1 MGAETSPREL
11 FLGASGERL
20 HYLEWG
26 TSENPPLILLHAL
39 GPLVTAWTWGHL
51 GASLADRFRVLAL
64 EQRGF
69 GESDRAP
76 EYSLDQ
82 MVEDLDRFARALGLP
97 HFSLLGHSMGGTVAY
112 LFAERYPD
120 RLVKIVIEDTA
131 PPEKPPTPR
140 PVPELTPEAFESFD
154 QLIGRLK
161 DQPGAPPEPELRELI
176 RPAITQR
183 ADGRWI
189 RRLDPALLPA
199 IFAELNDPDPGWW
212 EELHRITAPTLL
224 VLGANSSYVS
234 REAADR
240 VLAAIPNCRVATVP
254 EAGHGVHI
262 DQPEGFL
269 STVRSFLL

>member
-1 MGAETSPREL
+1 
-11 FLGASGERL
+11 
-20 HYLEWG
+20 
-26 TSENPPLILLHAL
+26 
-39 GPLVTAWTWGHL
+39 
-51 GASLADRFRVLAL
+51 
-64 EQRGF
+64 
-69 GESDRAP
+69 
-76 EYSLDQ
+76 
-82 MVEDLDRFARALGLP
+82 
-97 HFSLLGHSMGGTVAY
+97 MGGTVAY

-131 PPEKPPTPR
+131 PPEEPPTPR

-154 QLIGRLK
+154 QLVGRLK

-224 VLGANSSYVS
+224 VLGQQQLGQPGGGRSGA
-234 REAADR
+234 
-240 VLAAIPNCRVATVP
+240 CRHSELPRRHGAGGRTWRPHRPARRVP
-254 EAGHGVHI
+254 EHGAIV
-262 DQPEGFL
+262 PSVGASWAL
-269 STVRSFLL
+269 STSLLLP

>member
-1 MGAETSPREL
+1 
-11 FLGASGERL
+11 
-20 HYLEWG
+20 
-26 TSENPPLILLHAL
+26 
-39 GPLVTAWTWGHL
+39 
-51 GASLADRFRVLAL
+51 
-64 EQRGF
+64 
-69 GESDRAP
+69 
-76 EYSLDQ
+76 
-82 MVEDLDRFARALGLP
+82 
-97 HFSLLGHSMGGTVAY
+97 MGGTVAY

-199 IFAELNDPDPGWW
+199 IFAELNDPGPGWW
-212 EELHRITAPTLL
+212 KELHRITAPTLL
-224 VLGANSSYVS
+224 VLGANSSNVS